1 MHALH
6 DVLRVFDSTFGHLK
20 LFNFFFFDTSHFTN
34 LLGLEFG
41 LGLGLELGLGL
52 GLGFGLG
59 NNFKNG
65 FR

>member
-1 MHALH
+1 MHTFY
-6 DVLRVFDSTFGHLK
+6 DEPRGFDSAFGHLK
-20 LFNFFFFDTSHFTN
+20 LFNFFFFDNSHFIN
-34 LLGLEFG
+34 L
-41 LGLGLELGLGL
+41 LGLGL

>member
-1 MHALH
+1 MPAFY
-6 DVLRVFDSTFGHLK
+6 DVLRGFDSAFGHLK
-20 LFNFFFFDTSHFTN
+20 LFNFFFFDTSHFIN
-34 LLGLEFG
+34 L
-41 LGLGLELGLGL
+41 L